1 MKEFIQ
7 VLRRF
12 VPPYKKY
19 LVLSVV
25 FNILSAVLNIFSF
38 ATLIPMLDILFKT
51 GDTEAATALMDW
63 DWENAS
69 TVLMNNMNYY
79 VNLLIADVGATTTLL
94 IIGLVLAVMTALKTG
109 AYFLSSATI
118 IPIRTGVVRDI
129 RNQLY
134 QKITSLPLGFF
145 SEERKGDIIARMSG
159 DVQEVENSI
168 MSSLDMLFKN
178 PILILVYFSTLLFV
192 SWQLTLFTIVFVPI
206 FGWFMGLVGRKL
218 KQRSIKAQALWSD
231 TMSQV
236 EETLG
241 GLRIIKAFCA
251 EQTMNRRFD
260 SINSSYRNDIMRVNI
275 RQSMAHPMSEFLG
288 TVMIVIVLWF
298 GGMLVLNTHTITGP
312 SFIYYMVILY
322 SIIQPLK
329 EFSKAGYN
337 IPKGLASMERIDKI
351 LKAENNIKEP
361 ANPKHINSFEHQIEF
376 RHVWFGY
383 NVPVPTNLPPK
394 GEATASEG
402 AVQWVLKD
410 INLVIPKGKTIA
422 LVGQSG
428 GGKSTLVDLIPRYY
442 DVQEGEVLIDG
453 INVKHLGLHDLRSLI
468 GNVNQEAI
476 LFNDSF
482 RNNIAFGSS
491 TPNPSREGEGSIY
504 SQGGKAN
511 DEQAKELTT
520 PLHPA
525 GGAGGG
531 ADIISAARIANAYD
545 FIMASEHG
553 FDTNIGDRGGRLSGG
568 QRQRVSIARAILKNP
583 PILILDEA
591 TSALDTESERLVQQ
605 ALERLM
611 KTRTTIAIA
620 HRLSTIKSADEICVL
635 HEGRIVERG
644 THGELLRQN
653 GYYKHLHDM
662 QQ

>member
-1 MKEFIQ
+1 MKEFLK
-7 VLRRF
+7 VLQRF
-12 VPPYKKY
+12 IPPYKKY
-19 LVLSVV
+19 LWLSVL
-25 FNILSAVLNIFSF
+25 FNVLSAVLNIFSF
-38 ATLIPMLDILFKT
+38 ATLIPMLNILFQT
-51 GDTEAATALMDW
+51 GNGANATRLMPWTWSHIDKV
-63 DWENAS
+63 A
-69 TVLMNNMNYY
+69 MNNMNYY
-79 VNLLIADVGATTTLL
+79 VNQLIESCGATTALL
-94 IIGLVLAVMTALKTG
+94 AIGGVLALMTALKTA
-109 AYFLSSATI
+109 AYFASSATM

-159 DVQEVENSI
+159 DVQEIENSI

-178 PILILVYFSTLLFV
+178 PILIVVYFAMLLV
-192 SWQLTLFTIVFVPI
+192 ISWQLTLFTLVFVPI
-206 FGWFMGLVGRKL
+206 FGWFMGQVGRKL
-218 KQRSIKAQALWSD
+218 KRKSIKAQALWSD

-251 EQTMNRRFD
+251 EALMNKRFD
-260 SINSSYRNDIMRVNI
+260 RTNTAYRNDIMRVNI

-298 GGMLVLNTHTITGP
+298 GGILVLNNMTLTGP
-312 SFIYYMVILY
+312 VFIYYMVILY
-322 SIIQPLK
+322 SIINPLK

-337 IPKGLASMERIDKI
+337 IPKGLASMERVDKI
-351 LKAENNIKEP
+351 LNAENNIQEP
-361 ANPKHINSFEHQIEF
+361 EHPKHIGAFEHQIAF
-376 RHVWFGY
+376 R
-383 NVPVPTNLPPK
+383 NVSFK
-394 GEATASEG
+394 YGE
-402 AVQWVLKD
+402 QWVLRNID
-410 INLVIPKGKTIA
+410 LTIEKGKTVA

-453 INVKHLGLHDLRSLI
+453 INVKDLGIHDLRQLI

-482 RNNIAFGSS
+482 RNNIAFGA
-491 TPNPSREGEGSIY
+491 PN
-504 SQGGKAN
+504 AT
-511 DEQAKELTT
+511 DEQVEEAAK
-520 PLHPA
+520 
-525 GGAGGG
+525 
-531 ADIISAARIANAYD
+531 IANAHE
-545 FIMASEHG
+545 FITQSEQG
-553 FDTNIGDRGGRLSGG
+553 YDTNIGDRGGRLSGG

-591 TSALDTESERLVQQ
+591 TSALDTESERLVQD

-611 KTRTTIAIA
+611 KTRTTVAIA
-620 HRLSTIKSADEICVL
+620 HRLSTIKNADEICVL

-644 THGELLRQN
+644 THEELLARN
-653 GYYKHLHDM
+653 GYYKKLHDM